1 MFDAGGDKKRI
12 ARREWDF
19 LAIAEKSTG
28 SSLDNV
34 DFVLIVWRLFVFAN
48 GLVVSE
54 LHAAVL
60 EQDGIESVG
69 RIADT
74 LYCPLHGHALCHVLT
89 VSRIRL
95 KYSSFHSAMSRVRAF
110 IRNLRGVAFFGGL
123 TVNTIF
129 WFAPVFLLSLF
140 KLLLP
145 IPVVR
150 RVITRVLMA
159 CGENWVTFNGL
170 LMRYAG
176 NVEIESRGLSK
187 LRRDGWYLVIANH
200 QTWVD
205 IVVLQAVFNRRIPFL
220 KFFIKQELIWFP
232 LLGIAWWALD
242 MPFMKRYSPSYLA
255 KNPHMKG
262 KDLET
267 TRRACEKFRDTPTS
281 ILNFIEGT
289 RFSEQKRDNRKSPY
303 TNLLQPRAGGFAVAV
318 SSMGQLFNSIV
329 DVTLVYPV
337 TATRFWD
344 MCCGAE
350 VRVIV
355 DIRERRPEDWLVEGN
370 YEGDREFRKKMHAW
384 LGEIWAEKD
393 AIIAKTREAHGR

>member
-1 MFDAGGDKKRI
+1 MPFARSYALSCAHGI
-12 ARREWDF
+12 ANRVKIQ
-19 LAIAEKSTG
+19 LLQPAK
-28 SSLDNV
+28 N
-34 DFVLIVWRLFVFAN
+34 
-48 GLVVSE
+48 
-54 LHAAVL
+54 
-60 EQDGIESVG
+60 
-69 RIADT
+69 
-74 LYCPLHGHALCHVLT
+74 
-89 VSRIRL
+89 
-95 KYSSFHSAMSRVRAF
+95 RVRPF
-110 IRNLRGVAFFGGL
+110 IRNLRGVTFFGGI

-129 WFAPVFLLSLF
+129 WFVPVFLLSLV

-145 IPVVR
+145 IPAVR
-150 RVITRVLMA
+150 KFVTRVLMG
-159 CGENWVTFNGL
+159 CGENWVSFNRF
-170 LMRYAG
+170 LMRHAG
-176 NVEIESRGLSK
+176 NVDIESRGLENLK
-187 LRRDGWYLVIANH
+187 RDGWYLVIANH

-205 IVVLQAVFNRRIPFL
+205 IVILQAVFNRRIPFL

-281 ILNFIEGT
+281 VLNFIEGT
-289 RFSEQKRDNRKSPY
+289 RFSEQKRDNRRSPY
-303 TNLLQPRAGGFAVAV
+303 KNLLQPRAGGFAVAV

-329 DVTLVYPV
+329 DVTLVYPE

-344 MCCGAE
+344 MCCGAK
-350 VRVIV
+350 VHVIV
-355 DIRERRPEDWLVEGN
+355 DIRERELEDWLVQGD

-384 LGEIWAEKD
+384 LGETWAEKD